1 MACYPQK
8 KREKDLKVTS
18 VQGRGVHLGPL
29 DIRHQEADQR
39 PGIFSPEKTFDTKGP
54 RGPPPPETLTQEV
67 SGEMGTH
74 GFKCPGGSCQL
85 LAALP
90 MEAEGLTYLRGQM

>member
-1 MACYPQK
+1 M
-8 KREKDLKVTS
+8 
-18 VQGRGVHLGPL
+18 
-29 DIRHQEADQR
+29 
-39 PGIFSPEKTFDTKGP
+39 
-54 RGPPPPETLTQEV
+54 PPPPPRPETLTQEV